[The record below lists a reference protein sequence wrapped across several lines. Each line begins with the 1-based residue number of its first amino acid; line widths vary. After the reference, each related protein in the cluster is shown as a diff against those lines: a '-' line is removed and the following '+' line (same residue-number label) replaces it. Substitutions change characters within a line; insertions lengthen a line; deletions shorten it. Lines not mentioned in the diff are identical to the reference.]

1 MRKRYHIEW
10 KYSKT
15 LGVYPSP
22 CTIFGN
28 NGIPPTIPGP
38 ISPETTEGIFF
49 FHLDV
54 FILVGLFNIYQE
66 AQEIIIL

>member
-1 MRKRYHIEW
+1 MESLPLSQGLFHQKQQKE
-10 KYSKT
+10 
-15 LGVYPSP
+15 
-22 CTIFGN
+22 F
-28 NGIPPTIPGP
+28 
-38 ISPETTEGIFF
+38 FF